1 MTREKRKFSIIVDRW
16 SAVFLHAYWL
26 RDKTIDHIK
35 RVLLGV
41 LGAGP
46 ILRHVAFVMDGN
58 RRYACTKGMKVIEG
72 HVNGSVALV
81 KVRLT
86 PAFLINAKHF

>member
-1 MTREKRKFSIIVDRW
+1 M
-16 SAVFLHAYWL
+16 LQ
-26 RDKTIDHIK
+26 DKTIDHIK

-46 ILRHVAFVMDGN
+46 IPRYVAFDMDGN
-58 RRYACTKGMKVIEG
+58 RRYACPKGMKVIEG
-72 HVNGSVALV
+72 HVDGSVALV
-81 KVRLT
+81 KVLLT